1 VGGPEIG
8 AAYKSQEVGGR
19 GPLGPIGSAASCRL
33 ICLPVLLYGSETWSL
48 SSSDKYKLNVSWNNC
63 FRRIFNGFWRESV
76 KPMLF
81 YCNSMPLMSLMPFG
95 YSMCL
100 VLVCCAVA
108 AVWRDLVKISL
119 FSSSMQ
125 WSRETTFAV
134 VIFKICRQLLGASP
148 ADSTGAPPL
157 NPTGGLPAHRSPVFA
172 PPPLIISKPATV

>member
-1 VGGPEIG
+1 M
-8 AAYKSQEVGGR
+8 ALRKFF
-19 GPLGPIGSAASCRL
+19 GSFNNIMSLLSTARDEMLAVHL
-33 ICLPVLLYGSETWSL
+33 VKTYCLPVLLYGSETWSL
-48 SSSDKYKLNVSWNNC
+48 SSSDKYKLNISWNNC

-108 AVWRDLVKISL
+108 AVWREVVKISL

-157 NPTGGLPAHRSPVFA
+157 NPTGGLPAHRSLFFA
-172 PPPLIISKPATV
+172 PPLIISKPATV